1 MIHAPRKQ
9 RTLAKPAVVE
19 GFGYWSGRDVRIEL
33 RPAAPGVGV
42 VFVRTING
50 RAVKIPASVA
60 HRVES
65 PRRTNLSVKGGGVE
79 MVEHVLSALAG
90 LRIDN
95 CEVHV
100 DQPEMPGCDGSALAM
115 VAALDEAGI
124 VEQNAIR
131 TQLIVR
137 EVTRL
142 GDDESWIEARPNKHG
157 GMTVKFRLDYGT
169 GNAIGRQT
177 LQLPVTPES
186 FRREI
191 CSARTF
197 LLKEEADWLLA
208 QGLGTRTTSKDL
220 LIFDQNGPIDNEL
233 RFPDECVRHKV
244 LDLIGD
250 LALAGCDLVGHFVAH
265 RSGHRLNADLV
276 RVLLT
281 EGERIEV
288 RKRSA

>member
-1 MIHAPRKQ
+1 MR
-9 RTLAKPAVVE
+9 VE
-19 GFGYWSGRDVRIEL
+19 F
-33 RPAAPGVGV
+33 RPAAAGSGVT
-42 VFVRTING
+42 FVRSVNG
-50 RAVKIPASVA
+50 KPVRIPALVA
-60 HRVES
+60 NRVES

-79 MVEHVLSALAG
+79 MIEHVLAALSG

-100 DQPEMPGCDGSALAM
+100 DQPEMPGCDGSCQAF
-115 VAALDEAGI
+115 VAALDAVGT
-124 VEQNAIR
+124 VEQDAVR

-142 GDDESWIEARPNKHG
+142 GDEEHWIEARPNKNG

-177 LQLPVTPES
+177 LQLPVTPDS

-191 CSARTF
+191 ASARTF
-197 LLKEEADWLLA
+197 LLKEEAEWLLA
-208 QGLGTRTTSKDL
+208 QGLGKRTTTSDL
-220 LIFDQNGPIDNEL
+220 LIFDQNGPIENEL
-233 RFPDECVRHKV
+233 RFPDECVRHKM

-265 RSGHRLNADLV
+265 RSGHRLNADMV
-276 RVLLT
+276 RVLLS
-281 EGERIEV
+281 ECERVEV
-288 RKRSA
+288 RKKSA